1 MTLRPQSIIENIN
14 DGDSRKVCGEG
25 FDHDNKQTIYYA
37 QPGSSIAQSVDW
49 GAEQDV
55 DRYLQ
60 TWCDFDNSQCP

>member
-37 QPGSSIAQSVDW
+37 QPGSSIAQSVD
-49 GAEQDV
+49 
-55 DRYLQ
+55 
-60 TWCDFDNSQCP
+60 